1 MHTDSLGRWEHTHV
15 FLGAAHARN
24 ERKTWI
30 VIALT
35 TAMMVGEIIGG
46 SLFGSMALIADGL
59 HMSTHAGAL
68 LIAALAYTFARRHAR
83 NSRFAFG
90 SGKFGDLAAFTS
102 AIVLAMIALLIG
114 YEALQRLV
122 HPVAIAFD
130 QAIPVAALGLVVN
143 LASAWLL
150 RDDHHHADHRHVHG
164 KTHHDHEGH
173 HEGHHAGTGHR
184 GHSKPHE
191 RDHNLRAAYI
201 HVLADAATSVLA
213 IVGLLA
219 GWIYG
224 WVFMDPVMGIVGA
237 LVIANWSYG
246 LVRDAGAVLL
256 DVTPDPSVAGEIRHR
271 LELGDDRITDLHLW
285 RVGPGHYGAIIS
297 IVTHQ
302 PKSPADYKARLA
314 SIAALAHVTVEVES
328 CA

>member
-1 MHTDSLGRWEHTHV
+1 MHTDSLARWEHSHV
-15 FLGAAHARN
+15 FLGAAHERN

-30 VIALT
+30 VIGLT
-35 TAMMVGEIIGG
+35 TAMMVGEIVGG

-114 YEALQRLV
+114 YEALHRLV
-122 HPVAIAFD
+122 RPVAIAFD
-130 QAIPVAALGLVVN
+130 QAIPVAVLGLAVN

-150 RDDHHHADHRHVHG
+150 RDDHHRGDHGHAPEHGHVH
-164 KTHHDHEGH
+164 
-173 HEGHHAGTGHR
+173 AG
-184 GHSKPHE
+184 GHSHE

-256 DVTPDPSVAGEIRHR
+256 DVTPDPRVAANIRHE
-271 LELGDDRITDLHLW
+271 LEIDGDRIADLHLW
-285 RVGPGHYGAIIS
+285 RVGPGHCGAIIS
-297 IVTHQ
+297 IVTHH
-302 PKSPADYKARLA
+302 PRAPADYKARLA
-314 SIAALAHVTVEVES
+314 GIAALAHVTVEVEA